1 MLAESWRSRK
11 SSSSSCSM
19 GCCSS
24 GGRGGVVMGLQ
35 VALGFCGAGFD
46 RVVGNEKKTALPAP

>member
-35 VALGFCGAGFD
+35 VALGFGVAWFDIAGLMAELL
-46 RVVGNEKKTALPAP
+46 GIIKE